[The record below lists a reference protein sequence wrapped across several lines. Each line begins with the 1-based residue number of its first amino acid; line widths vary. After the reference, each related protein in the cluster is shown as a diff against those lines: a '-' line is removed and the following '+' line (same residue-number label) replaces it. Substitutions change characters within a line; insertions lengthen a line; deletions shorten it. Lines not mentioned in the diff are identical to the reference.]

1 MRKDS
6 FTKQHLANAPR
17 VLAMFALFAGS
28 AGQAYA
34 VNPAPA
40 DAGQILQEI
49 EKGVEIKPLPAQP
62 KVEEIA
68 PVQEEEGQKV
78 VINQFKFEGNHLIA
92 EAELRAALASLTGRE
107 IGINELKTSA
117 GLIAA
122 LYKTKG
128 FLASVDLPDQDITEG
143 VVTVQILEVALG
155 KIKLDGEYGKDYK
168 RVRPQ
173 VIQKAIDGDKVQG
186 RAFEQEGINK
196 ALDRVGS
203 LAGIKITSSM
213 IAGEKEGT
221 VDLSVKVQDQP
232 LLSTYAALDNAGG
245 RQTGRVKGLAYLTL
259 ASPLGYG
266 ETVNITGLKSQGT
279 EYGKLGFMVPVGF
292 NGVQIGANAS
302 YMEYEVIA
310 REFQSQNIR
319 GRSSV
324 LGLAAQMPIFK
335 TAKSR
340 LGISL
345 EADKKYFVNKN
356 GSTTESDYD
365 LNVYSVTLNG
375 DYSDSFLAGGF
386 NTATLD
392 LGVGSVNL
400 DGSLNKATDSA
411 NAHTQGG
418 FKRLRWSL
426 SRNQFLTENVS
437 FMLSGSGQFAKDNLD
452 SSEKFYLGGTSGV
465 RAYPTSEGGGSEG
478 YLLSAELRRYL
489 PHNLTVS
496 TFVDYGFV
504 RQYEDNQ
511 KHNGGGILS
520 DINTYH
526 LSGYG
531 ASLNWQGPYN
541 TNLKAIYAHRFG
553 NNPNPTATGNDQDG
567 SHVVDVFWLSGSVSF

>member
-1 MRKDS
+1 MALVAL
-6 FTKQHLANAPR
+6 TLA
-17 VLAMFALFAGS
+17 S
-28 AGQAYA
+28 GQAFA
-34 VNPAPA
+34 VSNAQ

-49 EKGVEIKPLPAQP
+49 ERGVEVKPLQAQP
-62 KVEEIA
+62 RLEEIA
-68 PVQEEEGQKV
+68 PAAEDFGPKV
-78 VINQFKFEGNHLIA
+78 VVKRFIFQGNHA
-92 EAELRAALASLTGRE
+92 VSEAELRGVLIGLTGRE
-107 IGINELKTSA
+107 IGINEIKSSA

-122 LYKTKG
+122 HYREKG
-128 FLASVDLPDQDITEG
+128 FLASVDLPEQDVTEG

-155 KIKLDGEYGKDYK
+155 KIKLDGEYGKDFK

-173 VIQKAIDGDKVQG
+173 VIQKAIDGEVRKDQT
-186 RAFEQEGINK
+186 FEQGGVDK
-196 ALDRVGS
+196 ALDRVNN
-203 LAGIKITSSM
+203 LAGIKVTSAM
-213 IAGEKEGT
+213 VAGEKEGT
-221 VDLSVKVQDQP
+221 VDLLMKVQDQK
-232 LLSTYAALDNAGG
+232 LVNTYISLDNAGG
-245 RQTGRVKGLAYLTL
+245 RQTGRAKGVAYVSL
-259 ASPLGYG
+259 ASPFGLG
-266 ETVNITGLKSQGT
+266 ETVNLTALKSEGSD
-279 EYGKLGFMVPVGF
+279 YGKLGFMVPVGF

-437 FMLSGSGQFAKDNLD
+437 FMLSGSGQFANDNLD

-489 PHNLTVS
+489 PHNLTAS

-553 NNPNPTATGNDQDG
+553 SNPNKTAVGNDQDG
-567 SHVVDVFWLSGSVSF
+567 SHVIDVFWLSGSVSF